1 MPTGLISYFLNFHIN
16 ENDLI
21 YSSTL
26 VIDTPKQYPTAK
38 RRGSSIL
45 INDDNRLQA
54 YGWSLSS
61 KNQLKLSEINGKV
74 QVNVPVPVYCRPIF
88 TANDTTQVK
97 LT

>member
-1 MPTGLISYFLNFHIN
+1 V
-16 ENDLI
+16 
-21 YSSTL
+21 
-26 VIDTPKQYPTAK
+26 VIDTPKQSTASK

-61 KNQLKLSEINGKV
+61 KNQLKLSEVNGKV

-88 TANDTTQVK
+88 TANDITQVN
-97 LT
+97 